1 MQSPRARRRERRATA
16 RATAR
21 AATAP
26 DTAGAATPRPPD
38 TAGAAT
44 PRPPDTAGAATPR
57 PPDTA
62 GAATPRPPDTAGA
75 ATPRPP
81 DTAEAAARLAAHP
94 RRDAALAVLGLAGL
108 VVTVYLPALSGG
120 FVWDDVA
127 FSEEPVIHRWSG
139 LWSIWLSPADVRNEG
154 HYWPLVYTT
163 FWLEHKLWGL
173 APLGYH
179 LVNVALHLANTV
191 LLWRLLLALAAP
203 GAFAVAA
210 VFAVHPLHVESV
222 AWIIER
228 KDLLSALCYLGA
240 VLAWVRFTRAPRP
253 GPYWLALGLFT
264 AGLLSK
270 SIVVTLPAALL
281 IWHWWE
287 RGRVTG
293 RDALRLAPFFVVGL
307 GVTAADLAYY
317 TSRESLALGYS
328 AVERVLIAARALW
341 FYAGKLVW
349 PADLAG
355 IYPLWEIRSGDLL
368 GWAYVA
374 AAAGLTGLLWLFRGR
389 LGRGPLAGAAFFA
402 LTLSPVLGFVDYGY
416 MQFSLVAD
424 RFQYLAGIGVIA
436 VLVGGAARGAGRLPG
451 HLRPAATS
459 ALVFVLV
466 ALGILTWRQCGIYR
480 DESTFFSH
488 VVAHN
493 PEARD
498 AHLNLGGALL
508 DAGRPEE
515 SHAASLI
522 AVRQRPEA
530 VGAHINLAR
539 ALVVMERFEEAEP
552 HLARAMALDPR
563 NHAVW
568 MNMADLR
575 RRQGR
580 YEAAAEWFG
589 KVLAEDARH
598 ARAHFGLGIALHELA
613 RHEEALAAL
622 DRALALAPDA
632 SGSSGL
638 RSLHTWI
645 GRASQALGRLDEAER
660 HLLRAARL
668 DPHDAAPLVDLA
680 SLRAAQG
687 RHEEAGTYLRRAR
700 ELAPGDATVLHTVAE
715 SLRKRGRYA
724 GAVESYRAALAIDPD
739 FAMAHAGL
747 GDALYR
753 LERYEEAIESLDR
766 SVALHP
772 HPPTATAR
780 LVLMGSA
787 SEKLGRT
794 AAAVAHYERAVA
806 IDPRNVEALDHLA
819 MARFGEERYEE
830 ALGLYRTLLEAKPGS
845 ARTHANLG
853 ATLYHLG
860 RPEEALRSFERALSL
875 DPDLESARAVVDQ
888 LGRTLRERGE

>member
-38 TAGAAT
+38 TAAGAAT
-44 PRPPDTAGAATPR
+44 PRPPDTAAGAATPR

-179 LVNVALHLANTV
+179 LVNVVLHLANTV

-240 VLAWVRFTRAPRP
+240 VLAWVRFDKTRRP

-293 RDALRLAPFFVVGL
+293 RDVLRLAPFFVAGL

-328 AVERVLIAARALW
+328 MAERVLIAARALW

-355 IYPLWEIRSGDLL
+355 IYPLWEVRAGDLL
-368 GWAYVA
+368 GWTYVA
-374 AAAGLTGLLWLFRGR
+374 AAAGLAGLLWLLRGR
-389 LGRGPLAGAAFFA
+389 LGRGPPAGAAFFA

-451 HLRPAATS
+451 HLRPAATG

-508 DAGRPEE
+508 DAGRPRGEPCRE
-515 SHAASLI
+515 PHRGPAASGGGRRAHQPRPRAGGHGALRGGR
-522 AVRQRPEA
+522 AAPRARHGARSPQSRRLDEHGGPAAPAGTLRGGGRVVRQGARGGRPA
-530 VGAHINLAR
+530 RPRPLRPGDRAAR
-539 ALVVMERFEEAEP
+539 A
-552 HLARAMALDPR
+552 RA
-563 NHAVW
+563 VT
-568 MNMADLR
+568 R
-575 RRQGR
+575 RRSRRWTGR
-580 YEAAAEWFG
+580 S
-589 KVLAEDARH
+589 RSP
-598 ARAHFGLGIALHELA
+598 R
-613 RHEEALAAL
+613 
-622 DRALALAPDA
+622 DA

-645 GRASQALGRLDEAER
+645 GRASQALGRLDEAEPAPSAGGAAR
-660 HLLRAARL
+660 PARRRAAGGSGEPARR
-668 DPHDAAPLVDLA
+668 PGASRGGRRASAPRA
-680 SLRAAQG
+680 GAHARRRHGAAQG
-687 RHEEAGTYLRRAR
+687 
-700 ELAPGDATVLHTVAE
+700 
-715 SLRKRGRYA
+715 GRVPAQA
-724 GAVESYRAALAIDPD
+724 GA
-739 FAMAHAGL
+739 L
-747 GDALYR
+747 GRRRRVVPRGARHR
-753 LERYEEAIESLDR
+753 LRLRDGPTPAWATR
-766 SVALHP
+766 STVWSATRRP
-772 HPPTATAR
+772 SSRWTAR
-780 LVLMGSA
+780 SPCIRTLPPPPPASVLMGSA
-787 SEKLGRT
+787 SGEPRPDRGGGGPLRARGGDRS
-794 AAAVAHYERAVA
+794 AQRRGARPSRHGAVR
-806 IDPRNVEALDHLA
+806 
-819 MARFGEERYEE
+819 G
-830 ALGLYRTLLEAKPGS
+830 G
-845 ARTHANLG
+845 
-853 ATLYHLG
+853 
-860 RPEEALRSFERALSL
+860 ALRGRR
-875 DPDLESARAVVDQ
+875 SACTGPCWR
-888 LGRTLRERGE
+888 